1 MANHS
6 SSKKAIRKI
15 ESRTLINKN
24 RVSRIRTFVKKVETL
39 IETGAKEDAFAAL
52 RIAEKE
58 LMRGAQK
65 GVLHAN
71 KASRSVSRLSKR
83 VKAIGAA

>member
-39 IETGAKEDAFAAL
+39 IEAGHKQDAFAAL

-83 VKAIGAA
+83 VKSIGVA